1 MCLFSDKL
9 AGPPVLWPAY
19 VKRVSLA
26 VFLSVRVYAGPA
38 SLSPG
43 FSQSVNFHSL
53 LALAKSL
60 EKKKKRKR
68 KERERGRKG
77 AGEEERWTRKRC
89 ISAKKQTKLYASIE
103 GGGQLANIKPLA
115 E

>member
-60 EKKKKRKR
+60 EKKKKKE
-68 KERERGRKG
+68 KERERERKKRGGRRRKVDKKKVYIC
-77 AGEEERWTRKRC
+77 EET
-89 ISAKKQTKLYASIE
+89 
-103 GGGQLANIKPLA
+103 N
-115 E
+115 